1 MTEYANR
8 GKDVLRFS
16 SEHRFAFVVAFA
28 AVMMGL
34 SQTGCERSPVPE
46 RNPQALVINSMR
58 PENTES
64 RREVNAEA
72 SSETQVTASQR
83 VTRRLTGP
91 GYSDSSNRDELIAE
105 FTRLL
110 DLGHDEQAEKILR
123 QMLIGD
129 PEDYEALFHLAR
141 VTFNRGQHDEGL
153 HLISAI
159 PPAHPQLG
167 IPALGVA
174 ADWCFELDRFDE
186 AERRYL
192 QIAKRNPQIS
202 VPFRQLA
209 YLYNRQGRRH
219 EAVEMTRQLCLAG
232 DVTQEELLTL
242 VVESDAIYY
251 SPEMEATKGTRPYW
265 PIGEMGQ
272 ARYLW
277 TQSRYVEAAELIEPL
292 LVDGTANA
300 SEIAFYGAAISEAQ
314 TLEKFPWWLE
324 RVTDEVQQFPE
335 YWSAIGTYQLAN
347 ARFDCAVRCL
357 AEAIR
362 RDPTDIR
369 STRRMVSAFRS
380 LGDTDQVDRWTQ
392 RFEYLIKTLEASHT
406 IIDDGSSE
414 QVVEKFAALLEQGG
428 RNVEALLW
436 RWIRAMRTNAD
447 QQTFERLSAQR
458 VAVLRE
464 GNAFPDASMLLRS
477 IDVDLFPL
485 PQWEDDFDMN
495 DTSASSRVVVKH
507 VETPVFENV
516 AESACVT
523 HTYRVDVDDRES
535 GFAIYQ
541 TFGGGVAVIDFDLD
555 GLPDLYFA
563 QGAAESPQASA
574 IESDAMYRN
583 LSRGDEMRF
592 DDVTRSTGLIED
604 RYTLGV
610 TAGDWNQDGFSD
622 LVIANLG
629 PDYLYLNQGD
639 GTFVPI
645 MLNPGES
652 SQRLSTSVAIADV
665 DDDQLPD
672 IYMANY
678 LDDADLSRRP
688 PVDASGMPTAPVN
701 PTSFVRAHDDVFV
714 NDGVGNWVCERVGGG
729 ESDASTSLGILI
741 GDLTDQP
748 GNEVFVAN
756 DELPN
761 QLWRHQSLGPEWADS
776 AVSRGCAYA
785 SLGSPT
791 GAMGIAAADFD
802 GTGTID
808 LHVTNFYKESSN
820 FYVSDGGL
828 FRDLNVRYGFDRMT
842 SLMLGFGCQSIDYS
856 NNGVPDLAIVNGHVE
871 NLESKG
877 QSFRQPMQL
886 LANRGDRFESLD
898 VEDVSGFWST
908 RHLGRALARVDLDR
922 DGRSDLVVTDLSE
935 PVAILMN
942 LTASNH
948 HWIDL
953 QLVGTRSERDAI
965 GASVEVHRGSVI
977 TSHWRTA
984 GDGYLCNNESSIHV
998 GLGNQSTIH
1007 KVIVNWPSG
1016 HRQTFDHLKVDR
1028 GYQLVEFDVDAFE
1041 TKTTDSVH

>member
-1 MTEYANR
+1 MTDYAVCGRN
-8 GKDVLRFS
+8 VFRFS
-16 SEHRFAFVVAFA
+16 NGHRFAFVFCFA
-28 AVMMGL
+28 AVMTGV

-46 RNPQALVINSMR
+46 RNQQSLVINKMM
-58 PENTES
+58 PEETES
-64 RREVNAEA
+64 RRKADAEV
-72 SSETQVTASQR
+72 SSETQVAASQR
-83 VTRRLTGP
+83 VTGPLTGP
-91 GYSDSSNRDELIAE
+91 GNSDPSNRDELIAE
-105 FTRLL
+105 FTRLVE
-110 DLGHDEQAEKILR
+110 LGQDEQAENILR

-129 PEDYEALFHLAR
+129 PEDFEALFHLAR
-141 VTFNRGQHDEGL
+141 ITFNRDQHDEGL
-153 HLISAI
+153 NLISAI
-159 PPAHPQLG
+159 PPSHPQLG

-174 ADWCFELDRFDE
+174 ADWCFELKRFDD

-219 EAVEMTRQLCLAG
+219 EAVEMTRRLCLAG

-251 SPEMEATKGTRPYW
+251 SPEMEAAKETRPYW

-277 TQSRYVEAAELIEPL
+277 TQSRYSEAAELIEPL

-300 SEIAFYGAAISEAQ
+300 SEIAFYGAAMSEAQ
-314 TLEKFPWWLE
+314 TLENFPWWLE

-347 ARFDCAVRCL
+347 ARFESAVRCL

-380 LGDTDQVDRWTQ
+380 LGDVDQVDRWTQ
-392 RFEYLIKTLEASHT
+392 RFEYLIETLEASRT
-406 IIDDGSSE
+406 IIDEGSSE
-414 QVVEKFAALLEQGG
+414 QDIEKFATLLQQDG
-428 RNVEALLW
+428 RNVEALVW
-436 RWIRAMRTNAD
+436 RWIHAMRTNAG
-447 QQTFERLSAQR
+447 QQTFERLSARR

-464 GNAFPDASMLLRS
+464 GTAFPDSSTLLRS
-477 IDVDLFPL
+477 IDVDQFPL
-485 PQWEDDFDMN
+485 PEWESDFDTN
-495 DTSASSRVVVKH
+495 NEPASPSIVVNQI
-507 VETPVFENV
+507 ETPRFKNV
-516 AESACVT
+516 AGSAGVT
-523 HTYRVDVDDRES
+523 HAYRVDVDGRES

-563 QGAAESPQASA
+563 QGASESPHASA

-583 LSRGDEMRF
+583 LSGADEMQLN
-592 DDVTRSTGLIED
+592 DVTRPCGLIED

-610 TAGDWNQDGFSD
+610 TSGDWNQDGFPD

-629 PDYLYLNQGD
+629 PDCLCLNQGD

-645 MLNPGES
+645 TLNPGEP

-665 DDDQLPD
+665 DNDQLPD

-678 LDDADLSRRP
+678 LNDADLSRRP

-701 PTSFVRAHDDVFV
+701 PTSFVRANDDVFV
-714 NDGVGNWVCERVGGG
+714 NDGAGNWVCERVGSA

-741 GDLTDQP
+741 GDLTEQS
-748 GNEVFVAN
+748 GNEIFVAN

-761 QLWRHQSLGPEWADS
+761 QLWCHQSLAHEWTDS

-802 GTGTID
+802 GSGTLD

-856 NNGVPDLAIVNGHVE
+856 NNGIPDLAIVNGHVE

-877 QSFRQPMQL
+877 QPFRQPMQL

-898 VEDVSGFWST
+898 VDDASGYWSA

-922 DGRSDLVVTDLSE
+922 DGRSDLVATDLSE
-935 PVAILMN
+935 PAAILIN
-942 LTASNH
+942 LTVSNH

-953 QLVGTRSERDAI
+953 QLVGTQSERDAV
-965 GASVEVHRGSVI
+965 GATIEVHRGDVI

-998 GLGNQSTIH
+998 GLGDHSTVD

-1016 HRQTFDHLKVDR
+1016 HHQSFEHLKVDR
-1028 GYQLVEFDVDAFE
+1028 GYQLVEFDVGAFE
-1041 TKTTDSVH
+1041 TKTTVSAH